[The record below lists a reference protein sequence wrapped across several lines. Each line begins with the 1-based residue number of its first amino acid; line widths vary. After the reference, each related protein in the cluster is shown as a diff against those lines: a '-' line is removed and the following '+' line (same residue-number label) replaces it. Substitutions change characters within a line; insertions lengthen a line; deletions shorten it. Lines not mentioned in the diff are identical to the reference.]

1 MPELPHTLEESQP
14 HSFSQ
19 EENASVTKIDT
30 LQNDLTHSGYSQ
42 HTSLFI
48 WLVNCP

>member
-1 MPELPHTLEESQP
+1 MPELPYTLEESQSL
-14 HSFSQ
+14 SFSQ
-19 EENASVTKIDT
+19 EENASGTKTDT
-30 LQNDLTHSGYSQ
+30 LQNDLTPSGYSQ